1 MSHKQFLFLIQ
12 ALFVLALTGFHI
24 WGARLLMHRI
34 GLHRPMLRRV
44 AVGVLAAIIL
54 LLDLPLIHLFIFY
67 KVYHP
72 VALDRL
78 MHDWAG
84 VFLALHAN
92 AILFGGLLFLD
103 RYLIRI
109 VRQKLKRKRSRA
121 SRRDIQTPVPQPA
134 IEPAGGGLALE
145 TGTLPARRRFL
156 YTAGLA
162 VAGYATS
169 SSTMRAMGA
178 SDDYRMEQVVVKIP
192 NLPEKLKGTR
202 IAIVSDI
209 HSSVF
214 MTREE
219 MDRYVSVLNGMNAD
233 MAFVLGDFVNSKLR
247 EVYPFAESFT
257 GLKAPLG
264 VYGVTGNH
272 DYYTGEIE
280 TVAKEVEQ
288 CGIKLLRNE
297 NVAIEKNGE
306 KLWLL
311 GMDDGDIYDVKP
323 YLQNGKSEK
332 GTIENM
338 LRGIPENAPKLF
350 LCHKP
355 YPFEEYSMLGADL
368 MLSGHTHG
376 GQVVIAQLDNI
387 NLSFATLAS
396 RYVAGLYK
404 SRSNRKSQLYVTR
417 GIGTVG
423 LPLRINCPPEVT
435 QLILV

>member
-1 MSHKQFLFLIQ
+1 MSQKLFLFLAQ
-12 ALFVLALTGFHI
+12 AILILALTAFHI

-34 GLHRPMLRRV
+34 GLHRRMLRRV
-44 AVGVLAAIIL
+44 IVGILAALVL

-67 KVYHP
+67 KIYHP
-72 VALDRL
+72 VLLDQL

-84 VFLALHAN
+84 FFVALHAN
-92 AILFGGLLFLD
+92 AILFGSLLFLD

-109 VRQKLKRKRSRA
+109 IRQKLKRKGVDRPAVPSA
-121 SRRDIQTPVPQPA
+121 QLSPVEPVGA
-134 IEPAGGGLALE
+134 IALE
-145 TGTLPARRRFL
+145 TSPADILPPRRKFL

-162 VAGYATS
+162 VAGYVTS

-178 SDDYRMEQVVVKIP
+178 TDDYRMEQAVVKIP

-202 IAIVSDI
+202 IAIISDI

-214 MTREE
+214 MTREDME
-219 MDRYVSVLNGMNAD
+219 RYVDVLNGMNAD
-233 MAFVLGDFVNSKLR
+233 MTFVLGDFVNSKLR
-247 EVYPFAESFT
+247 EVYPFAEAFT

-288 CGIKLLRNE
+288 CGIKLLRND
-297 NVAIEKNGE
+297 NVVIEKDGE

-323 YLQNGKSEK
+323 YLQNGRSEK

-338 LRGIPENAPKLF
+338 LRGIPENAPKIF

-355 YPFEEYSMLGADL
+355 YPFEEYSSLGVDL

-376 GQVVIAQLDNI
+376 GQIVIAQLDNI

-396 RYVAGLYK
+396 RYVAGLYRA
-404 SRSNRKSQLYVTR
+404 RSNRKSQLYITR

-423 LPLRINCPPEVT
+423 LPVRINCPPEVT
-435 QLILV
+435 QLVLV